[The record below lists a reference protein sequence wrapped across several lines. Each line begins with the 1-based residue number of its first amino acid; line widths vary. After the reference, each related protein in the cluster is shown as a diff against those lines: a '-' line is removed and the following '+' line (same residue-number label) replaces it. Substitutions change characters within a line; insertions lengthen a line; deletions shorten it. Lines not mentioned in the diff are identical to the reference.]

1 MAMPRTADF
10 RNDATSCIS
19 ICYAGGVKGFS
30 PEGAVAIKGRTEAAT
45 ESLLF
50 NLEIGDWT
58 LDVGYSGVTEE
69 FQYSNPISNT
79 QYPMIKGRK
88 EAATEHQAA

>member
-1 MAMPRTADF
+1 
-10 RNDATSCIS
+10 
-19 ICYAGGVKGFS
+19 
-30 PEGAVAIKGRTEAAT
+30 
-45 ESLLF
+45 
-50 NLEIGDWT
+50 LEIGDWT